1 MKKIRYGE
9 QLSADDIKKS
19 TFFVLFLFIVR
30 LLFVSW
36 QYWNGRSFELHLRE
50 VLTNKFNED

>member
-19 TFFVLFLFIVR
+19 TFFDLFLFIVC
-30 LLFVSW
+30 
-36 QYWNGRSFELHLRE
+36 
-50 VLTNKFNED
+50 